1 MGAGGVV
8 SEGSKAHRE
17 AVLTKVE
24 YGATRPGC
32 WMMAEPVAARV
43 QVLVDER

>member
-8 SEGSKAHRE
+8 SDVWRAHRL

-24 YGATRPGC
+24 YGATRSGC
-32 WMMAEPVAARV
+32 WMMAEPFPP
-43 QVLVDER
+43 E